1 MKTKVLMFINYFG
14 KPSETFISD
23 EIEFLKSQSEID
35 MDILHY
41 GKNILE
47 KTVYGLNLP
56 SSFLKRIQGNPSK
69 FSIENLKALKY
80 RNGLNG
86 TLGHLIN
93 FFKDKEYDTI
103 YCHFGTNGK
112 LIAELMSIG
121 VISKN
126 TNLITRFHGLDMNF
140 KTYPIGFYDLLN
152 KYSNNIIVGSKYAQ
166 KDILTYK
173 INSDLVVKLP
183 VGIKKANFSF
193 QDSSVGKFNIVSIGR
208 LVSFKGHIQ
217 AIEII
222 RLLHQTTTNFQYTI
236 VGDGDLKNELEL
248 RIGKYNLEN
257 YVKIIP
263 KLDHEKVLE
272 LVENSHVYLYPGIV
286 DAEGRAE
293 TQGLANLEAMAKGL
307 VILASDVGGVT
318 DYVIDGKTGFLCE
331 SGNVESFVNKL
342 QWIIENYHADQ
353 MTQIRESA
361 IDMVRSHYCQE
372 ELNKKLLELLMN

>member
-1 MKTKVLMFINYFG
+1 MIKKILIFINYFG

-23 EIEFLKSQSEID
+23 EIKFLRNQSEID
-35 MDILHY
+35 LDILHY
-41 GKNILE
+41 GKNISE
-47 KTVYGLNLP
+47 ENVYGLNLP

-93 FFKDKEYDTI
+93 FFKNKEYDTI

-112 LIAELMSIG
+112 LIAELKELG
-121 VISKN
+121 VIPNK
-126 TNLITRFHGLDMNF
+126 TKLVVRFHGLDMKF
-140 KTYPIGFYDLLN
+140 KTYPIGFYDILN

-173 INSDLVVKLP
+173 INPDLVMKLP
-183 VGIKKANFSF
+183 VGIKKVNISF

-208 LVSFKGHIQ
+208 LVSFKGHIL

-222 RLLHQTTTNFQYTI
+222 RLFHKHTTNFQYTI
-236 VGDGDLKNELEL
+236 VGKGPLKNELEL
-248 RIGKYNLEN
+248 LIGKYNLKD

-263 KLDHEKVLE
+263 KLNHEKVLE
-272 LVENSHVYLYPGIV
+272 LVKNSHVYLYPGIV
-286 DAEGRAE
+286 DKEGRAE
-293 TQGLANLEAMAKGL
+293 TQGLANLEAMAKG
-307 VILASDVGGVT
+307 VIILASDVGGVT

-342 QWIIENYHADQ
+342 QWTIENYHTDQ
-353 MTQIRESA
+353 MTQIRKSA
-361 IDMVRSHYCQE
+361 IDMVKSHYCQE